1 MTTKFDE
8 LVAKLKEIFQIDK
21 PELDFGI
28 YKILHARAAEINDFL
43 EHKLKTRVEELLK
56 SHGQQDTK
64 STLDAAKS
72 ELIQNVGVD
81 ALETDGSVKQQYKA
95 MPMPAVRNAVEKYE
109 AALSAY
115 QAAADSL
122 KNETEVY
129 SRLLDFF
136 KRYYEEGD
144 FISKRRYKD
153 GVYAI
158 PYSGE
163 EVKLHWANADQYYTK
178 SGENFTNY
186 RFTLEGGL
194 KVEFK
199 LISAETGKD
208 NIKDNEAVRRF
219 VLWNPE
225 AIADAELPEDG
236 PDLPSKA
243 VEEKDGTLEIYFQY
257 LKIPKPKKGDAKKV
271 TQESFVEEAE
281 KAIGATINA
290 DNALKTKYQSLLA
303 QVSQDDKRTRLRK
316 HLADYTAKNT
326 SDYFIHKNLKGFL
339 ERELDYYVKTEMFRL
354 DRIDEAATIKDI
366 EAHLHVIQAFRSIA
380 LVLIGFMA
388 QLEDFQ
394 KKLWLKKKFVTSCEY
409 CITMDRIPDDLK
421 PEVLKN
427 QDQLDEWKKYGI
439 DVDPKTVDMHAL
451 DARMVDTRHFDE
463 EFKSKLLRSIPDLDD
478 QCDGLLI
485 HSENFQALNL
495 LQERLREKGKCI
507 YIDPPYNTG
516 SDGFIYRDGYSHS
529 SWLSLMHD
537 RINLSLRLLSDTA
550 SICVNVNDIEDYKLR
565 SVMDQCFGCDNYV
578 TTVVTKCSTAS
589 SFRTINPGPVDISDR
604 IIIFAKNKYKL
615 SYTPQPVEKQP
626 DLSHFSRYVVNISEA
641 PENWKFESIRLR
653 VLRDMGF
660 HCENTRE
667 GMKKAVDALGASA
680 ESIVDAQCRAFA
692 VEHAET
698 VFETKTFQKP
708 SPWLRGWIGKS
719 MEQPGVVMQV
729 KRDSMDPIIMM
740 GGRQFYFLA
749 KNVKIINGK
758 KCVTEPVS
766 TIWTDIDTNNLR
778 HEGSVEFANG
788 KKPLRLLTRL
798 ISMSDQSCGDVV
810 IDYFGGSGTT
820 AHAVIDLNRQDGGKR
835 KYILVEMGDHF
846 DTVLMPRIKKVVYS
860 PEWKDG
866 KPKVYEKGISHCF
879 KYMTLESYE
888 DTINNIELKRTADQ
902 EAMLPGLNDG
912 KYLLKYFLDVE
923 SRGSIISTDD
933 FRKPFDYELKIAYES
948 SGAAK
953 PQKIDLVETFNYLIG
968 LKVDSYVRRIDKGYC
983 YLDGVLPSGEHALVF
998 WRDCDKLD
1006 AKKLNDELEKLGVDA
1021 AAKKATFDVI
1031 YVNGDHAVQNGKIKP
1046 AEGVAQLKVRQ
1057 IEAEFLEKMFACEEV

>member
-28 YKILHARAAEINDFL
+28 YKILHARTAEINDFL
-43 EHKLKTRVEELLK
+43 EHKLKTKVEELLK

-129 SRLLDFF
+129 SHLLDFF

-208 NIKDNEAVRRF
+208 NVKDNEAVRRF

-225 AIADAELPEDG
+225 TVADIELTEDG
-236 PDLPSKA
+236 PEFPSKA
-243 VEEKDGTLEIYFQY
+243 VEEKGGTLEIYFQY

-281 KAIGATINA
+281 KAIGAAINA

-439 DVDPKTVDMHAL
+439 EVDPKTVDMHAL

-463 EFKSKLLRSIPDLDD
+463 EFKSKLLRAISDLDD

-485 HSENFQALNL
+485 HSDNFQALNN
-495 LQERLREKGKCI
+495 LQERCRGICTGI
-507 YIDPPYNTG
+507 HIDPPYNTDT
-516 SDGFIYRDGYSHS
+516 SGFLYKNDYRHS
-529 SWLSLMHD
+529 SWMTMMDDRFRLTLSLMAKKSIYLCHID
-537 RINLSLRLLSDTA
+537 ENEYEHLKVLLDSYPLENPGTVVWDKRNPMTGGGGIAKQHEYVVCRSNSDGQLLVRSDNAKLMLKEVKRLIKAAGGNVTDEVREQYGKWLKENKSLSGGEMSYCYMDDTGNVYSSVSLRAPEPRADEKFHRPL
-550 SICVNVNDIEDYKLR
+550 IHP
-565 SVMDQCFGCDNYV
+565 
-578 TTVVTKCSTAS
+578 VTKKPC
-589 SFRTINPGPVDISDR
+589 PVPP
-604 IIIFAKNKYKL
+604 NG
-615 SYTPQPVEKQP
+615 
-626 DLSHFSRYVVNISEA
+626 FSRT
-641 PENWKFESIRLR
+641 PETLQEMITRGEILFGKDEKTQPRQKRILTPYSKVQLTSVITESKKGTSDLKAMGLKFPYCHAVRLYD
-653 VLRDMGF
+653 VL
-660 HCENTRE
+660 
-667 GMKKAVDALGASA
+667 VSALDG
-680 ESIVDAQCRAFA
+680 D
-692 VEHAET
+692 T
-698 VFETKTFQKP
+698 V
-708 SPWLRGWIGKS
+708 
-719 MEQPGVVMQV
+719 GVV
-729 KRDSMDPIIMM
+729 
-740 GGRQFYFLA
+740 L
-749 KNVKIINGK
+749 
-758 KCVTEPVS
+758 
-766 TIWTDIDTNNLR
+766 
-778 HEGSVEFANG
+778 
-788 KKPLRLLTRL
+788 
-798 ISMSDQSCGDVV
+798 
-810 IDYFGGSGTT
+810 DYFAGSGTT
-820 AHAVIDLNRQDGGKR
+820 AHAIIDLNRKDAEENHGKLGAR

-888 DTINNIELKRTADQ
+888 DALNNIELKRTADQ
-902 EAMLPGLNDG
+902 ESMLPGLNDD

-933 FRKPFDYELKIAYES
+933 FQKPFDYELKIAYES

>member
-8 LVAKLKEIFQIDK
+8 LIAKLKEIFQIDK

-72 ELIQNVGVD
+72 ELIQNVGVY

-199 LISAETGKD
+199 LISAQTGKD
-208 NIKDNEAVRRF
+208 NVKDNEAVRRF

-225 AIADAELPEDG
+225 MVADMELTEDG
-236 PDLPSKA
+236 PEFPSKA

-281 KAIGATINA
+281 KVIGAAINA

-326 SDYFIHKNLKGFL
+326 SDYFIHKDLKGFL

-388 QLEDFQ
+388 QLENFQ

-427 QDQLDEWKKYGI
+427 QEQLDEWKKYGI

-463 EFKSKLLRSIPDLDD
+463 EFKAKLLRSIPDLDD

-485 HSENFQALNL
+485 HSENFQALSFLACNY
-495 LQERLREKGKCI
+495 QDKIRSVF
-507 YIDPPYNTG
+507 IDPPYNTEDSEG
-516 SDGFIYRDGYSHS
+516 ENDFAYKDCYQHS
-529 SWLSLMHD
+529 SWISMMRDRMEIAKVLMAPNG
-537 RINLSLRLLSDTA
+537 IFSFTLSDEELKNA
-550 SICVNVNDIEDYKLR
+550 LSI
-565 SVMDQCFGCDNYV
+565 F
-578 TTVVTKCSTAS
+578 
-589 SFRTINPGPVDISDR
+589 
-604 IIIFAKNKYKL
+604 
-615 SYTPQPVEKQP
+615 
-626 DLSHFSRYVVNISEA
+626 
-641 PENWKFESIRLR
+641 
-653 VLRDMGF
+653 
-660 HCENTRE
+660 
-667 GMKKAVDALGASA
+667 DAEFSA
-680 ESIVDAQCRAFA
+680 ENRIGIIEWNS
-692 VEHAET
+692 
-698 VFETKTFQKP
+698 TK
-708 SPWLRGWIGKS
+708 S
-719 MEQPGVVMQV
+719 
-729 KRDSMDPIIMM
+729 
-740 GGRQFYFLA
+740 
-749 KNVKIINGK
+749 
-758 KCVTEPVS
+758 VT
-766 TIWTDIDTNNLR
+766 NK
-778 HEGSVEFANG
+778 A
-788 KKPLRLLTRL
+788 L
-798 ISMSDQSCGDVV
+798 ISMGHTHIPVYAKSKDYFVKHRVEFRLADKEDGFANPDNDPRGKWKADPFQVGGERPDQLYTITNPKTGIEYHPNPGNSWKNKFSVFQQLLADNRIVFGVSGEAGPQRKRFWSEARERGKVSKTWWDEEETTTNGTQLLKSLFGRCPFRNPKPVGLMKSLLTLCSSKEGLLL
-810 IDYFGGSGTT
+810 DYFGGSGTT
-820 AHAVIDLNRQDGGKR
+820 AHAVIALNREDMEKGVYAKR
-835 KYILVEMGDHF
+835 KYILIEMGDHF

-888 DTINNIELKRTADQ
+888 DALNNIELKRTADQ
-902 EAMLPGLNDG
+902 ESMLPGLNDD

-933 FRKPFDYELKIAYES
+933 FQKPFDYELKIAYES

-1006 AKKLNDELEKLGVDA
+1006 AEKLNDELEKLGVDA

>member
-43 EHKLKTRVEELLK
+43 EHKLKVQVEAVLR

-64 STLDAAKS
+64 NALDTAKN
-72 ELIQNVGVD
+72 ELLQNVGAD

-95 MPMPAVRNAVEKYE
+95 LPIPAVKNAVENYE

-129 SRLLDFF
+129 SHLLEFF

-144 FISKRRYKD
+144 FVSKRRYKD

-186 RFTLEGGL
+186 RFMLEGGL

-199 LISAETGKD
+199 LISAQTGKD
-208 NIKDNEAVRRF
+208 DIKDTEAVRRF

-225 AIADAELPEDG
+225 AMADAELLEDG
-236 PDLPSKA
+236 PDLPPKA
-243 VEEKDGTLEIYFQY
+243 VEEKDGTLEIYFRY
-257 LKIPKPKKGDAKKV
+257 LKIAKPKKGDGKKV

-281 KAIGATINA
+281 KAIAAAIKA
-290 DNALKTKYQSLLA
+290 DNALKTKYQALFV

-316 HLADYTAKNT
+316 YLADYTAKNT
-326 SDYFIHKNLKGFL
+326 NDYFIHKNLKVFL
-339 ERELDYYVKTEMFRL
+339 ERELDYYVKTEMFKL

-366 EAHLHVIQAFRSIA
+366 ETNLHVIQAFRSIA
-380 LVLIGFMA
+380 LVLIGFLA
-388 QLEDFQ
+388 QLENFQ

-409 CITMDRIPDDLK
+409 CITMDRIPDELK
-421 PEVLKN
+421 PEVLQN
-427 QDQLDEWKKYGI
+427 QEQLDEWKNYGI
-439 DVDPKTVDMHAL
+439 DVDPATVDMHAL
-451 DARMVDTRHFDE
+451 DARMVDTKFFDE
-463 EFKSKLLRSIPDLDD
+463 EFKAKLLRSIPDLDD
-478 QCDGLLI
+478 KCDGLLI
-485 HSENFQALNL
+485 HSDNYQALNL
-495 LQERLREKGKCI
+495 LQERFHSACSGI
-507 YIDPPYNTG
+507 HIDPPYNTDT
-516 SDGFIYRDGYSHS
+516 SGFLYKNDYRHS
-529 SWLSLMHD
+529 SWMTMMDDRFRITLPLMAKESTYMCHIDENEYERLNVLLDSYPLMNPGTLIWDKRNPMTGGGGIAKQHEYVVCRSTFEGQLLVRSDNAKLMLKTVEKLIKNAGGVVTDEIRDQYRKWLKEQKSLSGGERAYCYID
-537 RINLSLRLLSDTA
+537 DAGKIYSSVSLRAPEPRSDEKFHKPL
-550 SICVNVNDIEDYKLR
+550 IHP
-565 SVMDQCFGCDNYV
+565 V
-578 TTVVTKCSTAS
+578 TNKPC
-589 SFRTINPGPVDISDR
+589 PVPP
-604 IIIFAKNKYKL
+604 NG
-615 SYTPQPVEKQP
+615 
-626 DLSHFSRYVVNISEA
+626 FSRT
-641 PENWKFESIRLR
+641 PETLQEMIAHGEILFGDDEKTQPRQKRILTPYSRVQLSSVIVESKKGTSDLKTMGLKFPYCHAVRLYDVIVSALDGDATGL
-653 VLRDMGF
+653 VL
-660 HCENTRE
+660 
-667 GMKKAVDALGASA
+667 
-680 ESIVDAQCRAFA
+680 
-692 VEHAET
+692 
-698 VFETKTFQKP
+698 
-708 SPWLRGWIGKS
+708 
-719 MEQPGVVMQV
+719 
-729 KRDSMDPIIMM
+729 
-740 GGRQFYFLA
+740 
-749 KNVKIINGK
+749 
-758 KCVTEPVS
+758 
-766 TIWTDIDTNNLR
+766 
-778 HEGSVEFANG
+778 
-788 KKPLRLLTRL
+788 
-798 ISMSDQSCGDVV
+798 
-810 IDYFGGSGTT
+810 DYFAGSGTT
-820 AHAVIDLNRQDGGKR
+820 AHAIIDLNRKDAEENHGQLGKR
-835 KYILVEMGDHF
+835 KYILVEMGEHF

-888 DTINNIELKRTADQ
+888 DALNNIELRRTAEQ
-902 EAMLPGLNDG
+902 ESMLPGLNDD

-933 FRKPFDYELKIAYES
+933 FQKPFDYELKIAYES

-983 YLDGVLPSGEHALVF
+983 YLDGILPSGEHALVF

-1006 AKKLNDELEKLGVDA
+1006 AKSLNDELEKLGVDA

-1046 AEGVAQLKVRQ
+1046 AEGAAQLKVRQ
-1057 IEAEFLEKMFACEEV
+1057 IETEFLEKMFACEEV

>member
-115 QAAADSL
+115 QTAADSL

-186 RFTLEGGL
+186 RFTLEGEL

-208 NIKDNEAVRRF
+208 NVKDNEAVRRF

-225 AIADAELPEDG
+225 TVADIELTEDG
-236 PDLPSKA
+236 PGFPSKA

-281 KAIGATINA
+281 KAIGAAINA

-326 SDYFIHKNLKGFL
+326 SDYFIHKDLKGFL

-394 KKLWLKKKFVTSCEY
+394 KKLWLRKKFVTSCEY

-463 EFKSKLLRSIPDLDD
+463 EFKSKLLRAISDLDD

-485 HSENFQALNL
+485 HSENFQALRFLAGRFNSSIDC
-495 LQERLREKGKCI
+495 E
-507 YIDPPYNTG
+507 YADPPYNTDA
-516 SDGFIYRDGYSHS
+516 SAILYKNGYKSS
-529 SWLSLMHD
+529 SWISLMYD
-537 RINLSLRLLSDTA
+537 RMSQARILLSDKGLCSLAIDDAQHKELAFIGRSVFENELGTFCVRA
-550 SICVNVNDIEDYKLR
+550 NPSGRPMQSGYSVSHEYSLVFGKTLNAKIGRMLPTKEQKARFNQHDELGDFEWRNLRREGSNSDRVARPMLYYPIYLKLPNSIRIPKMEWNEVTRNWDIKESCLKDEICVWPNDDKGNEKTWRWEWKKVVECNSQLAIRKNGIGEDY
-565 SVMDQCFGCDNYV
+565 VYV
-578 TTVVTKCSTAS
+578 K
-589 SFRTINPGPVDISDR
+589 RRPHED
-604 IIIFAKNKYKL
+604 
-615 SYTPQPVEKQP
+615 
-626 DLSHFSRYVVNISEA
+626 
-641 PENWKFESIRLR
+641 
-653 VLRDMGF
+653 
-660 HCENTRE
+660 
-667 GMKKAVDALGASA
+667 
-680 ESIVDAQCRAFA
+680 
-692 VEHAET
+692 
-698 VFETKTFQKP
+698 
-708 SPWLRGWIGKS
+708 
-719 MEQPGVVMQV
+719 GVVAV
-729 KRDSMDPIIMM
+729 SAWFDARYSATEHGTAIIKSLFKDKTIFDFPKSIYLEEDAIWV
-740 GGRQFYFLA
+740 GGGA
-749 KNVKIINGK
+749 
-758 KCVTEPVS
+758 
-766 TIWTDIDTNNLR
+766 TIDARILD
-778 HEGSVEFANG
+778 F
-788 KKPLRLLTRL
+788 
-798 ISMSDQSCGDVV
+798 
-810 IDYFGGSGTT
+810 FGGSGTT

-835 KYILVEMGDHF
+835 KYILIEMGDHF

-888 DTINNIELKRTADQ
+888 DALNNIELKRTADQ
-902 EAMLPGLNDG
+902 ESMLPGLTDD

-933 FRKPFDYELKIAYES
+933 FQKPFDYELKIAYES

-983 YLDGVLPSGEHALVF
+983 YLDGFLPSGEHTLVF